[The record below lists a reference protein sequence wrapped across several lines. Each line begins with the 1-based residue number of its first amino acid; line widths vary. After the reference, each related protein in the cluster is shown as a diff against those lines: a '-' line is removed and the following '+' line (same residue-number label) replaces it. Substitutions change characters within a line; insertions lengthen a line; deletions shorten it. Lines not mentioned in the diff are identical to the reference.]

1 MKLPEIEALDLET
14 AEAHLDFL
22 LQIFRTA
29 QRLPCVRAAT
39 REAGLGGDDE
49 TLRVGV
55 EGFRDDFF
63 ADVGPVGVGGVDEI
77 DAEFNPALEDALRLR
92 AVFGFAPD
100 AVTCKAHGA
109 ESEAVNRSFAAEGE
123 GAAGLCRECGCG
135 AHAGFL
141 IVTSMRRV
149 SRRCS
154 GSSRVTALRRG
165 GGRGALCS

>member
-1 MKLPEIEALDLET
+1 MELPEIEALDLET

-29 QRLPCVRAAT
+29 QWLPCVGAAKGET
-39 REAGLGGDDE
+39 GLGGDDE
-49 TLRVGV
+49 SLRVGM
-55 EGFRDDFF
+55 ESFRDDFF
-63 ADVGPVGVGGVDEI
+63 ADVGPVGVGGVNKV
-77 DAEFNPALEDALRLR
+77 DAEFNGALEDALPFR

-100 AVTCKAHGA
+100 AVACKAHGA
-109 ESEAVNRSFAAEGE
+109 ESEAVNRGLAAEGE

-149 SRRCS
+149 SRGCS
-154 GSSRVTALRRG
+154 GRSRVM
-165 GGRGALCS
+165 